1 MFTAG
6 KLRQENIAEYL
17 LYMWQVEDLI
27 RACNFDI
34 EKIKSS
40 VIDSLPLDAWQKRE
54 LLKWYSEL
62 IDMMRLEGVTGH
74 GHLQI
79 NKNVLIQLTDLH
91 IMLLKSVKYPE
102 YSAEFY
108 RTLPII
114 VELRAKSGDDK
125 PGEIETCFNALYG
138 LLMMRLQKRDIT
150 DETQK
155 AMSQI
160 SRFVSMLASYYHK
173 DKKEPL
179 FGKEDYD
186 NL

>member
-1 MFTAG
+1 MFTAA

-27 RACNFDI
+27 RACGLDI
-34 EKIKSS
+34 DKIKSS
-40 VIDSLPLDAWQKRE
+40 VIEPLPLDADGKRE
-54 LLKWYSEL
+54 LCEWYSDL
-62 IDMMRLEGVTGH
+62 IDMMRLEGVAAH

-108 RTLPII
+108 RTLPMI

-150 DETQK
+150 DETQN

-160 SRFVSMLASYYHK
+160 SRFVSILASYYHK